1 MYAIISEFKILYQH
15 CCYKNKQFS
24 KLKVESHLEAV
35 PVSLPSIN

>member
-1 MYAIISEFKILYQH
+1 MYAIISEFTILYQY

-24 KLKVESHLEAV
+24 KKVASHLEAV